1 MVELDDKSFDSAVH
15 NVNSNNL
22 QSVISV
28 RKASS
33 SSPILFPL
41 QDSPKDPASRVDF
54 TMCNPPFY
62 SSPEEVENLAAM
74 KDLPPNAVCT
84 GAPIEMI
91 YKDGGEV
98 GFVGKMVE
106 ESLTFG
112 TKCRYVLFKLTEITF
127 DSLFNQVVYIYAGK
141 ALLCRRNCTEI
152 SGNKGN
158 YNVSSS
164 LAA

>member
-1 MVELDDKSFDSAVH
+1 
-15 NVNSNNL
+15 
-22 QSVISV
+22 
-28 RKASS
+28 
-33 SSPILFPL
+33 
-41 QDSPKDPASRVDF
+41 
-54 TMCNPPFY
+54 MCNPPFY

-91 YKDGGEV
+91 YLDRGEV